1 MPAAKCTMSFF
12 TKLLIIA
19 VVAYLAW
26 TFLRKS
32 KIIGPKSGA
41 AAKEGPLPKGKS
53 ERAIEDMVK
62 CPRCGAYVPEKGGHD
77 CPGA

>member
-1 MPAAKCTMSFF
+1 MAAMSLL
-12 TKLLIIA
+12 TKVLIIA

-32 KIIGPKSGA
+32 KIIDGARKSA
-41 AAKEGPLPKGKS
+41 DMPPKGRPT
-53 ERAIEDMVK
+53 ERTIEDMVK

-77 CPGA
+77 CVGA